1 MRKIYYLLA
10 MLAVAAMAVTMVSCG
25 GDKDDEP
32 EGDSLVEQLQ
42 GTWNFSEMKVTT
54 MGQTVT
60 LTASDLDKFA
70 GDSGYSGYYDKVL
83 DFDGDR
89 VNGVSYNVKGNKI
102 NIPAWYDD
110 MWGEVKFKG
119 STLHIIYEAE
129 EQGISMTIDIS
140 YRRASRASA
149 SAFSPAPGTTIV
161 SVARSVKLQ

>member
-1 MRKIYYLLA
+1 
-10 MLAVAAMAVTMVSCG
+10 MLAVAAMAVTMVSCS

-42 GTWNFSEMKVTT
+42 GTWNFSEMEVTT

-70 GDSGYSGYYDKVL
+70 GDNGYSGYYDKVL

-119 STLHIIYEAE
+119 STLL
-129 EQGISMTIDIS
+129 S
-140 YRRASRASA
+140 
-149 SAFSPAPGTTIV
+149 
-161 SVARSVKLQ
+161 